1 MLIGT
6 STWQETIEMN
16 EGRNYAGT
24 CIDTIEEKIYV
35 VAGCLTK
42 KVSTAEVFDIKTSTW
57 TNIADTNTKRD
68 SPGVIHV
75 PQIGRIYTI
84 GGYNNRK
91 KEYLKSAEKYNPG
104 NCPKIE
110 MLYITTF

>member
-42 KVSTAEVFDIKTSTW
+42 KASTAEKGYLGPGLHFSESSNPKKKCRGGKHNHDMS
-57 TNIADTNTKRD
+57 DTIIIPWEFR
-68 SPGVIHV
+68 
-75 PQIGRIYTI
+75 
-84 GGYNNRK
+84 
-91 KEYLKSAEKYNPG
+91 
-104 NCPKIE
+104 
-110 MLYITTF
+110 